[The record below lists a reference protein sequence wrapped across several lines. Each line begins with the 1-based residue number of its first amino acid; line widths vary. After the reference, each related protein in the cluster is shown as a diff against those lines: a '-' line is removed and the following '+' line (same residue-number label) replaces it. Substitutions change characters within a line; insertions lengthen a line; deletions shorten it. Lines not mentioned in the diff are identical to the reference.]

1 MRAHVA
7 PPLLSLSLSLHSACT
22 CAAAFLARACI
33 MHGDPAE
40 KYIFA
45 VRRAE
50 MYSPNYLR
58 IGVPNLP
65 PLPLLSPTTAHS
77 KASPRSKE
85 RPFRPFLLSS
95 PPFPPFPTVDST
107 FAWNAFI
114 WNRPFFQRLLER
126 AVYPLPPRVYCARL
140 PSIRVHEY
148 TRERERERECAR
160 AR

>member
-7 PPLLSLSLSLHSACT
+7 PPLLSLSLSLHYACT

-77 KASPRSKE
+77 KASPCSKE
-85 RPFRPFLLSS
+85 RPFRPFLLSLPS
-95 PPFPPFPTVDST
+95 PPFPTVDST

-126 AVYPLPPRVYCARL
+126 AVYPLPPRMYCARF
-140 PSIRVHEY
+140 PSIRARVH
-148 TRERERERECAR
+148 TRERERECAR